1 VIVLQV
7 VRTVQG
13 SDGGVGALR
22 EKKEEEGGREEKEEE
37 KERLVSHISNFGF
50 L

>member
-1 VIVLQV
+1 MIVLQV

-22 EKKEEEGGREEKEEE
+22 EKKEEEGGRREEKEEE
-37 KERLVSHISNFGF
+37 KEKERLVTYI
-50 L
+50 